1 MKDEKR
7 RFLRFPFKMKAELA
21 TPGKVYDVT
30 RISNLSIGGCL
41 LPVGDELKPGTR
53 CTLRIKLSIKG
64 EEPNVSVE
72 GVVMRN
78 DGEEVAIKFTKI
90 DPDSLVHLQNIA
102 RYNSTDPDRVERE
115 IHERPGII

>member
-1 MKDEKR
+1 MEDEKR

-21 TPGKVYDVT
+21 TPDRVYDVN

-41 LPVGDELKPGTR
+41 LPIGGELEPGTP
-53 CTLRIKLSIKG
+53 CTLRIKLSIEG
-64 EEPNVSVE
+64 EEPQVSVE
-72 GVVMRN
+72 GIVMRN
-78 DGEEVAIKFTKI
+78 EGEEIAIKFTKI

-102 RYNSTDPDRVERE
+102 RYNSTDPDRVEKE